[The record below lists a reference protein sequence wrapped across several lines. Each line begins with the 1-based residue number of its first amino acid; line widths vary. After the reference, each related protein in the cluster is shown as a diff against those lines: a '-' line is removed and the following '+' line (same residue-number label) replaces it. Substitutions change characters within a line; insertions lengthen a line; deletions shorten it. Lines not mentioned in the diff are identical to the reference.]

1 MATPFKIFIFTPLKI
16 HNQQPLLHRKT
27 TQKPTNSGLLKNR
40 VHSLDYLRGLMAFGI
55 MVYHYFLWTGSHPDS
70 GTLLGRT
77 GIYGVSVF
85 YVLSGLTLYIV
96 YHEKLNAANIGQYFI
111 KRVFRIFPL
120 LWLSILLT
128 LFVMGKKT
136 DTQTLVL
143 NLTGLFGFVSPE
155 RYIAIASW
163 SIGNELVFYLFFPLV
178 LLLNRKYTHSIRIF
192 FIISALIGAWFAFV
206 ILADNQLLKWQWKA
220 YVNPLNQL
228 VLFSGGV
235 YAGALFSG
243 KKFPVFAGPV
253 LMALSLLVFTFYPAS
268 GNQAVLVTGVPR
280 LVFVLLSVTLAVSFL
295 ITGFPQ
301 GSLADKLLSRLG
313 EATYSVY
320 LLHPVVFFLLKT
332 YAGLPLNAGFIV
344 LAIAITLVVSTLVYN
359 YFEVP
364 FIRLGQ
370 RVINRQKIRN

>member
-1 MATPFKIFIFTPLKI
+1 M
-16 HNQQPLLHRKT
+16 
-27 TQKPTNSGLLKNR
+27 KNR

-55 MVYHYFLWTGSHPDS
+55 MVYHYFLWTGSHPDA

-96 YHEKLNAANIGQYFI
+96 YHEKLNASNTGQYFI
-111 KRVFRIFPL
+111 KRIFRIFPL

-136 DTQTLVL
+136 DLLTLML
-143 NLTGLFGFVSPE
+143 NVTGLFGFVAPDK
-155 RYIAIASW
+155 YIAIASW

-178 LLLNRKYTHSIRIF
+178 LLLNTRYSNSIRFF
-192 FIISALIGAWFAFV
+192 FIFSALIGLWFAFL

-243 KKFPVFAGPV
+243 KKFPVYTGPL
-253 LMALSLLVFTFYPAS
+253 LMVVTLLVFAFYPVS
-268 GNQAVLVTGVPR
+268 GNQSALVTGVPR
-280 LVFVLLSVTLAVSFL
+280 LVFVLLSIALAVSFL

-301 GSLADKLLSRLG
+301 GSLTDKVLSRLG

-320 LLHPVVFFLLKT
+320 LLHPVVFHLLKT
-332 YAGLPLNAGFIV
+332 HAGLKLNGGFIL
-344 LAIAITLVVSTLVYN
+344 LAMAITLVVSTLVYK

-370 RVINRQKIRN
+370 WVINRQKDR